1 MSTVDTVAG
10 LADFPKRG
18 AGTDAELRAARWLCG
33 ELAGGGRDARLEPF
47 WCRPNGAL
55 AMAWH
60 VALALAGSLV
70 SVSSARVGGA
80 LLLAALLSVVA
91 DAFTGRSPGRL
102 LTPER
107 ASQNVVSEAP
117 EHDRRVRLLIT
128 ANYDAGRA
136 GLAHRAGIRN
146 RAARLNAAT
155 GRLGPGW
162 LGWLC
167 IAIVWL
173 LGIAVARVEGS
184 GGAGIGVLQLL
195 PTVALVLALAL
206 LLELAGAEYGPA
218 AGDNGSGVA
227 AAIALARALDA
238 GPPSHAAVELV
249 LQGAADGGGIGMRR
263 HMRNRRKEL
272 NVANTVVLGI
282 AATGAGTPRWW
293 VSDGPLLPLR
303 YFDRLRLL
311 CENVAE
317 DEPHLGAGPHR
328 GRGSAPAFPARL
340 ARLPA
345 IAIGCLD
352 ADGLVARSHQA
363 SDTSDQI
370 DRDALDATVQF
381 GLMLVDAIDAYLG
394 DLSRTPAPAR
404 PA

>member
-18 AGTDAELRAARWLCG
+18 AGTDAERRAAQWLCD
-33 ELAGGGRDARLEPF
+33 ELAGVGRDVRLEPF
-47 WCRPNGAL
+47 WCRPNSAL

-80 LLLAALLSVVA
+80 LLLVALLSVVA
-91 DAFTGRSPGRL
+91 DALTGRSPGRL

-128 ANYDAGRA
+128 ANYDAGRG
-136 GLAHRAGIRN
+136 GLAYRDGIRG
-146 RAARLNAAT
+146 RAARLNGT
-155 GRLGPGW
+155 IGRVGPGW

-167 IAIVWL
+167 IAIIWL
-173 LGIAVARVEGS
+173 LAIAVARIEGS

-195 PTVALVLALAL
+195 PTVALVLGLAL
-206 LLELAGAEYGPA
+206 LLELAGAECGPA

-227 AAIALARALDA
+227 AAIALAKALDA
-238 GPPSHAAVELV
+238 GPPSNAAVELV

-263 HMRNRRKEL
+263 HLRNRRKQL
-272 NVANTVVLGI
+272 NATNTVVLGI
-282 AATGAGTPRWW
+282 AASGAGTPRWW
-293 VSDGPLLPLR
+293 VSDGPLMPLR
-303 YFDRLRLL
+303 YFDRLRAL
-311 CENVAE
+311 CRDVAGE
-317 DEPHLGAGPHR
+317 EPHLGAAPHR

-352 ADGLVARSHQA
+352 TDGLAPRSHQLT
-363 SDTSDQI
+363 DTGDQV
-370 DRDALDATVQF
+370 DEAALDTTVQF
-381 GLMLVDAIDAYLG
+381 GLMLVDAMDSYLAS
-394 DLSRTPAPAR
+394 LRAPSS
-404 PA
+404 